1 VSKIMSNIA
10 EAFVFTYL
18 GLTFINSLKNKFS
31 LTFVLC
37 ELVFVTCGRYCSIH
51 GLSFIFT
58 RIFKLENFKIKDS
71 DKGIMSFAGSIRGA
85 IAFGLAISIDTPN
98 REILISGTLVL
109 VFITTILFGA
119 FMPYVFKYYKKDE
132 MTHSHDP
139 LLEKQL
145 SFQFIQSNPNIGG
158 PEEYIYFNTESLKKY

>member
-1 VSKIMSNIA
+1 MSNIA

-31 LTFVLC
+31 LSFVLC
-37 ELVFVTCGRYCSIH
+37 EFAFVTCGRYCSIY
-51 GLSFIFT
+51 GLSFLFANV
-58 RIFKLENFKIKDS
+58 FKLENFKIRGS

-119 FMPYVFKYYKKDE
+119 FMPSVFRFFKGDE
-132 MTHSHDP
+132 SPAHGQSAHDP
-139 LLEKQL
+139 LLEKQP
-145 SFQFIQSNPNIGG
+145 SFQFVQSNHNVGQ
-158 PEEYIYFNTESLKKY
+158 EE

>member
-1 VSKIMSNIA
+1 MSNIA

-18 GLTFINSLKNKFS
+18 VLTFINSLKNKFS
-31 LTFVLC
+31 LTFVIC
-37 ELVFVTCGRYCSIH
+37 ELIFVTCGRYCSIY
-51 GLSFIFT
+51 GLSFFFT
-58 RIFKLENFKIKDS
+58 KVLKLENFKIKDS

-119 FMPYVFKYYKKDE
+119 LMPNVFKYFKSGE
-132 MTHSHDP
+132 ISQDP
-139 LLEKQL
+139 LLEKQV
-145 SFQFIQSNPNIGG
+145 SFKFIQSNNID
-158 PEEYIYFNTESLKKY
+158 EE